1 MYYRIWRCLPMCTI
15 KINSRCK
22 QYKKEDKTTLK
33 SIYSSLQRLSEK
45 ISSENSDIN
54 RIYNNDNIIYDRIN
68 DQIFIYKTH
77 GINNIQLRLVYGYEE
92 NDNDAIIYLIDYAV
106 KKKNDK
112 RYIEDMNNRFKS
124 MKLSDMLFCDMP
136 R

>member
-1 MYYRIWRCLPMCTI
+1 MCTI
-15 KINSRCK
+15 KINARCK
-22 QYKKEDKTTLK
+22 QYKKEDKMTLK

-77 GINNIQLRLVYGYEE
+77 GINNIQLRLVYGYEKKGNE
-92 NDNDAIIYLIDYAV
+92 SIIYLLDYAV

-112 RYIEDMNNRFKS
+112 KYIEDMNSRFKS
-124 MKLSDMLFCDMP
+124 MKLSDMLFCNID
-136 R
+136 